1 MANENN
7 LDKDLYG
14 RDIYGTKNNRAWN
27 QHLYLQEKAL
37 ETHEA
42 RLKQRD
48 DAERQIKEMKEQ
60 RKEKNMTPDEYQGVW
75 IKDDKVSFYRE
86 TLKESV
92 WNPTLNDSEFT
103 FILSRRGTNLNDDPL
118 LLTINEGFEN
128 KAGDD
133 SLTLRFE
140 GDIPAAKK
148 MIADAIKKFT
158 FHRTTDQK
166 VTIYQLKDYFNF
178 HKEIKQGETPPLER
192 RNFNSKEKIMSEEF
206 EEVSADDYLATLYTT
221 VPLAEEKKELSPKQ
235 QMYIE
240 AANNAR
246 FQRKV
251 IADAIKN
258 GTLSCLPRKDG
269 YADTTPAVNI
279 MTPNKPYHSENL
291 LFLKAFQKQEQNG
304 FPTAEYVTYHQI
316 DKAREAGYEVY
327 PLKGTKG
334 VSLIIGEQ
342 KNTDE
347 WENKNIRLFNV
358 AQINN
363 PKLFKEW
370 VGKELEDKAQKDL
383 EKWQIQHGTGSKPP
397 EKQKEK
403 GPDEIVCTSTEPEK
417 YLGQYFAAVSWGSKF
432 KVSPEQASEFS
443 EKMVNALYAP
453 MEPFVNKEGK
463 TIQPPINKQTQQP
476 ITDPFNLEKIGRKAS
491 EECVTFMRDLRMQ
504 IQKQNQPE
512 QKQEQ
517 TQGFKR

>member
-1 MANENN
+1 MSDE
-7 LDKDLYG
+7 
-14 RDIYGTKNNRAWN
+14 RDY
-27 QHLYLQEKAL
+27 
-37 ETHEA
+37 
-42 RLKQRD
+42 
-48 DAERQIKEMKEQ
+48 
-60 RKEKNMTPDEYQGVW
+60 
-75 IKDDKVSFYRE
+75 
-86 TLKESV
+86 
-92 WNPTLNDSEFT
+92 
-103 FILSRRGTNLNDDPL
+103 
-118 LLTINEGFEN
+118 
-128 KAGDD
+128 
-133 SLTLRFE
+133 
-140 GDIPAAKK
+140 
-148 MIADAIKKFT
+148 
-158 FHRTTDQK
+158 
-166 VTIYQLKDYFNF
+166 
-178 HKEIKQGETPPLER
+178 
-192 RNFNSKEKIMSEEF
+192 
-206 EEVSADDYLATLYTT
+206 VSADDYLSTLRPGT
-221 VPLAEEKKELSPKQ
+221 VSFESGEEKELSPKQ
-235 QMYIE
+235 QMFIE
-240 AANNAR
+240 ARNNAS

-251 IADAIKN
+251 VADAIKN
-258 GTLSCLPRKDG
+258 GTLSCLPGKDG

-279 MTPNKPYHSENL
+279 MTPNKPYHGENL
-291 LFLKAFQKQEQNG
+291 LFLKAIQKQEQNG

-327 PLKGTKG
+327 PIKGTKG
-334 VSLIIGEQ
+334 VSIIIGEQ
-342 KNTDE
+342 KNTGE